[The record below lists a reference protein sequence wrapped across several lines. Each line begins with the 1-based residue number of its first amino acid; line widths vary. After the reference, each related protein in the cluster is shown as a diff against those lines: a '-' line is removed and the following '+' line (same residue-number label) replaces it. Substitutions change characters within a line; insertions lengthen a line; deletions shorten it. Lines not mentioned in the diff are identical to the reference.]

1 MSATGVLDVM
11 GPAGVLGATNV
22 EGTARAAGV
31 TGATAVP
38 GVVGATCVT
47 GSQVLLVSQVLW
59 VPQVLQLSQMPLMQG
74 EAERSHEGAGFG
86 VPALTSRLGAGREG
100 GVLVVFC
107 ELWVVSCLE
116 WSPTG
121 IARPVGGWMPQGLE
135 TGVLSC

>member
-1 MSATGVLDVM
+1 M

-86 VPALTSRLGAGREG
+86 VPALTSRLGAGWEG
-100 GVLVVFC
+100 GALVDASGIGDWSSQLLRF
-107 ELWVVSCLE
+107 LE
-116 WSPTG
+116 EE
-121 IARPVGGWMPQGLE
+121 GGPHNSGLE
-135 TGVLSC
+135 SHLGSLQVQALVPP